1 MSEENPFPA
10 SSQEETSTP
19 EEIASAAP
27 DRTDEES
34 QTPVAPAP
42 DETDEKPQESAT
54 PAPKSLPEL
63 LEEPNGGPLG
73 CCLGITIG
81 VMLGL
86 LIGLI
91 GFANFGSA
99 ILTNAFHGDPLTY
112 VRIATAVFGSI
123 GVILGGPIGWKI
135 GKRIYRVYDESVVT
149 DRKGKSKP
157 MPKSAR

>member
-1 MSEENPFPA
+1 MPEENLVPA
-10 SSQEETSTP
+10 SSQEEPFTP
-19 EEIASAAP
+19 EEIAPAAP
-27 DRTDEES
+27 DITDEEA

-42 DETDEKPQESAT
+42 DTTDEEAQKPVES
-54 PAPKSLPEL
+54 APKSLPEL

-73 CCLGITIG
+73 CCLGVTVG

-112 VRIATAVFGSI
+112 VRIATAIFGGI
-123 GVILGGPIGWKI
+123 GIILGGPIGWKI
-135 GKRIYRVYDESVVT
+135 GKRIYREYDKSVVT
-149 DRKGKSKP
+149 DRKSKSKP

>member
-112 VRIATAVFGSI
+112 VRVATAIFGSI
-123 GVILGGPIGWKI
+123 GIILGGPIGWKI
-135 GKRIYRVYDESVVT
+135 GKRIYREYDKSVVT